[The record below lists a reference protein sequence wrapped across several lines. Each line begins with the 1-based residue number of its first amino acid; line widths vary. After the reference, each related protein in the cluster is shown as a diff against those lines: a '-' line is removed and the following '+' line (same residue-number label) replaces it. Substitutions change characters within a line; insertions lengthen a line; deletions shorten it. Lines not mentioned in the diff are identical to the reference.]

1 MRDGS
6 CRKSEA
12 LGGGER
18 GLVREGRGDSLFP
31 SHVCKD
37 TVSQMSEGRAG
48 FRFSD
53 RDVHEPLF

>member
-1 MRDGS
+1 MSDGS
-6 CRKSEA
+6 CRKSEE
-12 LGGGER
+12 LRGGER
-18 GLVREGRGDSLFP
+18 GLVREGSGTALFP

-37 TVSQMSEGRAG
+37 TFSQMSEDRAG